1 MQINFLKQ
9 ESRVPVTVMQ
19 LTGELDA
26 SNYTDV
32 IAKAQDS
39 YDEGARNLLIDLS
52 KVPYVSSA
60 GLMSLHMAALIFAGH
75 SMKSKES
82 GRPAFRSINA
92 QNEKTVRQHV
102 KLLSPQ
108 TAVEQVLDVVG
119 LKQFLDIYT
128 DLETAV
134 QSF

>member
-1 MQINFLKQ
+1 MQINFSKQ
-9 ESRVPVTVMQ
+9 EGRVPVTIMQ
-19 LTGELDA
+19 LTGNLDS
-26 SNYTDV
+26 SNYTEV
-32 IAKAQDS
+32 IAKAQNI
-39 YDEGARNLLIDLS
+39 YEEGARNLLIDLS

-60 GLMSLHMAALIFAGH
+60 GLMSLHTVALIFVGQ
-75 SMKSKES
+75 SMNSKES
-82 GRPAFRSINA
+82 GRPVSRSINA

-108 TAVEQVLDVVG
+108 PAVEQVLDVVG

-128 DLETAV
+128 DLETAI

>member
-1 MQINFLKQ
+1 MQISLSKQ
-9 ESRVPVTVMQ
+9 AGRVPVTIMQ

-32 IAKAQDS
+32 INRAQES
-39 YDEGARNLLIDLS
+39 YDDGVRDLLMDLS

-60 GLMSLHMAALIFAGH
+60 GLMSLHAVVLIFAGQ
-75 SMKSKES
+75 SMQSKET
-82 GRPAFRSINA
+82 GRPSFRSINP
-92 QNEKTVRQHV
+92 QRDSVGLQHV

-108 TAVEQVLDVVG
+108 SAVEQVLDVVG
-119 LKQFLDIYT
+119 LKQFFDIHT